1 MTSKA
6 SSDPKAPDHDA
17 AVVDYH
23 LLGVRVSAMTIPQMH
38 AQIDDAVRSRARFV
52 MVSQNL
58 HSVYTVHRDAELRR
72 AQDLATRIRIDG
84 IPIVYFGRLLG
95 LPLTSAQR
103 TGWMDWLDPFMR
115 TAVERGWRLHYVGSE
130 PGIAARG
137 AEILRE
143 RYPGLCIETDHGYFP
158 LEPGHPE
165 FEAVLE
171 HVRASDPDVLI
182 IGMGMP
188 RQERFMLEVAPR
200 VGVPVLLTAGACID
214 YVAGVI
220 PVPPRWLGALGLEWA
235 YRLASEPRRLWRR
248 YLIEPW
254 FALGLFL
261 HEFAKQRF
269 ARGR

>member
-1 MTSKA
+1 MTSDA
-6 SSDPKAPDHDA
+6 SPAAKTAPTDA
-17 AVVDYH
+17 AVIDHH

-38 AQIDDAVRSRARFV
+38 EQIHAAVESRSRFV

-58 HSVYTVHRDAELRR
+58 HSVYTVHRDPELRR

-115 TAVERGWRLHYVGSE
+115 TAVERGWRVHYVGSK

-137 AEILRE
+137 AEILRQ
-143 RYPGLCIETDHGYFP
+143 RYPGLSMETDHGYFP
-158 LEPGHPE
+158 LEPGHAE
-165 FEAVLE
+165 FEAVVA
-171 HVRASDPDVLI
+171 HVRATDPDVLI

-188 RQERFMLEVAPR
+188 RQERFMLQVAQR
-200 VGVPVLLTAGACID
+200 VDVPVLLTAGACID

-248 YLIEPW
+248 YLVEPW
-254 FALGLFL
+254 FAIGLFL
-261 HEFAKQRF
+261 REFVQQRF